1 MKIVALDMGMK
12 NFAMAQ
18 MEMEIE
24 DADEKKKQP
33 CWGNVRFMD
42 VHDLSL
48 DGGESMR
55 SLIVYMDKQHKVW
68 ECTDLI
74 LIEQQL
80 NRHNIIATRLACHT
94 AAYFYHRYPDLP
106 VMEYPATYKTRY
118 LDAPRSLDHK
128 GRKKFA
134 IEAVLN
140 HYREEDPVLM
150 DWLASCG
157 AKKLDDICDC
167 ILMCATM
174 PCSPLYDKIKVQKK
188 NIDYE

>member
-1 MKIVALDMGMK
+1 MDMGMK

-18 MEMEIE
+18 MEIDEEEEERE
-24 DADEKKKQP
+24 DKQIR
-33 CWGNVRFMD
+33 WGNVRFID

-55 SLIVYMDKQHKVW
+55 SLIVYMDEQRKVW
-68 ECTDLI
+68 EGTDVV

-80 NRHNIIATRLACHT
+80 NRHNVIATRLACHT
-94 AAYFYHRYPDLP
+94 AAYFYHRYPDLM

-134 IEAVLN
+134 IDTVLT
-140 HYREEDPVLM
+140 HYREEDPDPVLM
-150 DWLASCG
+150 DWLACCE

-174 PCSPLYDKIKVQKK
+174 PCSPLYGKIKERIKK